1 MCGMHERLA
10 LGQMW
15 AFESGILLSC
25 AALYTGLQVCLRW
38 WGGGVSLQ
46 DQDPLI
52 LFSRAE
58 SSDLKVPTCL
68 TTLSM
73 TRTDA

>member
-1 MCGMHERLA
+1 MCEMLERLA

-38 WGGGVSLQ
+38 WGGRVSLQ

-52 LFSRAE
+52 PFPRAE
-58 SSDLKVPTCL
+58 SSDLKVSTCV
-68 TTLSM
+68 TTLSI